1 MESFEGEGEPLQ
13 LILKFLLQLGFYSR
27 HTYPSLTQVHDMEW
41 LFCYPRSEVPWGLL
55 SRTRICLETG
65 PC

>member
-13 LILKFLLQLGFYSR
+13 LLLKFLLQLGFYSR
-27 HTYPSLTQVHDMEW
+27 HTHPSLAPVYDMEW
-41 LFCYPRSEVPWGLL
+41 PFFCYPHCRSEVPWGL
-55 SRTRICLETG
+55 CLETG